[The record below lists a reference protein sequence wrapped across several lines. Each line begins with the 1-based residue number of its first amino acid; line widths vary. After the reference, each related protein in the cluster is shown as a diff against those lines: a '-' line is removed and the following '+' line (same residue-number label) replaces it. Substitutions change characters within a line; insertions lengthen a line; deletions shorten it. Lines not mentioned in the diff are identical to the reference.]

1 MFFSMSTDFSV
12 AHALKP
18 MWFFFLQVWLEMLQ
32 LFKKTLLTKKKR
44 GLWDRCLRRTAF
56 QSKLKV
62 LDMSLRLSTS
72 EIYKVC
78 KQLTYATWLVPDACS
93 QVSWVFRSCRE
104 ENIYCIFLCSWIFL
118 VLLSFSEMFV
128 CLLAFPV
135 LLEAWKM
142 IYPGEGYERVPE
154 WSIISYFLELF

>member
-1 MFFSMSTDFSV
+1 MHLNQCD
-12 AHALKP
+12 
-18 MWFFFLQVWLEMLQ
+18 FFLQAWLEMLQ

-56 QSKLKV
+56 RSKLEL
-62 LDMSLRLSTS
+62 LDKSLRLSTS

-104 ENIYCIFLCSWIFL
+104 YILYFFMLLNFFWFCFLL
-118 VLLSFSEMFV
+118 VKCLFICLFFQCCWKLEKWFIQVKVMKEHQNDLLYLISFS
-128 CLLAFPV
+128 CFP
-135 LLEAWKM
+135 
-142 IYPGEGYERVPE
+142 Y
-154 WSIISYFLELF
+154 